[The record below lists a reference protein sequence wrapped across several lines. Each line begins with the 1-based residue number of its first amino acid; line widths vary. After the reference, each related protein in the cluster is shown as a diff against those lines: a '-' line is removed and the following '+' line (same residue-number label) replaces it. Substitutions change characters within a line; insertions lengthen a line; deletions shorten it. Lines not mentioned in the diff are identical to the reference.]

1 MKINLQLKSGNWGNK
16 IKQDKF
22 KTNSKNITDY
32 ETHKLIIKSL
42 EDDKAIDII
51 SIDVKNKSSIV
62 DTMIIVSGNNKRH
75 ITAMAD
81 HIKENLKKYGRKINT
96 EGLNKS
102 DWVLLDCNNLIVHIF
117 LPETRSFYNLE
128 KMWSIDIE

>member
-1 MKINLQLKSGNWGNK
+1 M
-16 IKQDKF
+16 
-22 KTNSKNITDY
+22 
-32 ETHKLIIKSL
+32 
-42 EDDKAIDII
+42 EDDKAMDII

-62 DTMIIVSGNNKRH
+62 DTMIIVSGSNKRH
-75 ITAMAD
+75 INAIAE
-81 HIKENLKKYGRKINT
+81 HIKDKLKNYGRKINA
-96 EGLNKS
+96 EGLNKA